1 MDKYRPKYCI
11 ETRFEKTIKF
21 KEGDI
26 RHYHYEQP
34 VEYCNGVCYWSYDE
48 TSYERKHWGSLY
60 WESKW
65 FNDSLNISR
74 YNEKIWTDKNAMDK
88 AFEIIFN
95 KKADNDGVYTP
106 MKDFEIWLMCKGYE
120 MISFDKMCSQ
130 SPCVCIV
137 GEKIEGNKIYNPKS
151 FAYTR
156 FYNNKETNKTIYF
169 GFGIQSDNLKF
180 NFYFV
185 HSDNMHLNYQT
196 PIKVEEF
203 EKAENCQLK
212 SFQELDYEI
221 RKEKKVAIT

>member
-106 MKDFEIWLMCKGYE
+106 MKDFEIWLMSSTCR
-120 MISFDKMCSQ
+120 S
-130 SPCVCIV
+130 
-137 GEKIEGNKIYNPKS
+137 
-151 FAYTR
+151 
-156 FYNNKETNKTIYF
+156 
-169 GFGIQSDNLKF
+169 
-180 NFYFV
+180 
-185 HSDNMHLNYQT
+185 
-196 PIKVEEF
+196 
-203 EKAENCQLK
+203 
-212 SFQELDYEI
+212 
-221 RKEKKVAIT
+221 